1 MKVTVVVGCRGAQH
15 SSPPTTTTTT
25 TPWDD
30 LWLSNTS
37 GIIGFIGVEVKH
49 WDGVEEFLLN
59 AVKW

>member
-1 MKVTVVVGCRGAQH
+1 MKVTVVVGCRGAQ
-15 SSPPTTTTTT
+15 PPPPPPPPT

-49 WDGVEEFLLN
+49 WDGVEEFMLN

>member
-1 MKVTVVVGCRGAQH
+1 MKVTVVVGCRGAQ
-15 SSPPTTTTTT
+15 PPPPPPPTT

-37 GIIGFIGVEVKH
+37 GIIGFIVVEVKH
-49 WDGVEEFLLN
+49 WDGVEEFMLN

>member
-1 MKVTVVVGCRGAQH
+1 MKVTVVVGCRGAQ
-15 SSPPTTTTTT
+15 PPPPPPPTT

-49 WDGVEEFLLN
+49 WDRVEEFMLN